1 MVSKIQGGK
10 LADGADN
17 PELPPR
23 IERIKLGGHDDRHCL
38 EHTDSAL
45 PATAMDI
52 LSKVLSHADNARDLA
67 NCLTREVRSLTGA
80 RCVLLVQHL
89 NILSATTHHVVSVN
103 PVKRRAW
110 AESPAGD
117 RLYEVVH
124 RVPAA
129 LLWRGDEPAEISGL
143 LKGEGYE
150 LSMVLPLNSGE
161 LRVGALL
168 VLGLPDE
175 QHVTSVLSLLNIL
188 TTIVTLVL
196 RNTILSEKQEQLIR
210 ESTTRKLAEE
220 ALKKSEAQLN
230 EAQRIA
236 RIGSWEL
243 DVVHNVLTWSDEIY
257 RMFEIDPGK
266 FGASYE
272 AFLDAIHPD
281 DREAVNSAYTDS
293 LKTRNPYA
301 IDHRLRFEDGH
312 IKYVHEQCKTFYDAD
327 GKALRSVGTVQDV
340 SERIRAEEALRE
352 SEAGVRTKLDAIL
365 APEGDIG
372 KLDLTDIIDVQ
383 AIQLLMDHFYKLTN
397 IGIAVIDL
405 EGKVLVA
412 TGWQD
417 ICTRYH
423 RIHPETCQF
432 CIESD
437 LELTRDVTPGT
448 FKIYRC
454 KNNMWDMATP
464 INVGGKHLGNV
475 FLGQFLFE
483 DETIDYDL
491 FREQARRYSFPE
503 DEYIAALD
511 RIPRWS
517 REKIF
522 TVMSFYTDL
531 AGIISNLSY
540 GNIQLA
546 RSLAERERLYDSL
559 KESGLHYRQI
569 VDLSHD
575 MIVIH
580 RQGKIVFINDAG
592 LRLVGASE
600 PGQIIGRSVMEFV
613 PPNRIKTA
621 LKRIQSSLKEG
632 KNISPLYDQKL
643 RRLDGKE
650 LDIEVRGM
658 PIRYLGEEAIQ
669 FVARDITERK
679 QAEEAL
685 RESEARYRA
694 LFQGAAEGI
703 LVADIETKK
712 FLYANPA
719 QCHMLGYT
727 QEELEQMSMNDIHP
741 KKELEWVSGE
751 FMAQARGEKTVAL
764 DIPCLRKDG
773 TTLYA
778 DICTT
783 AMVINGKKCNVGF
796 FSDITERKLAGEEI
810 RKLNQE
816 LEQRVADRTVQL
828 EAANK
833 ELEAFAY
840 SVSHDLRAP
849 LRGID
854 GFSQVLLEEYQDKL
868 DPDGKNYLERVRSAA
883 QRMAQLIDD
892 ILNLSRVSRSEITV
906 QQVNLSEVAQQ
917 IANDLHE
924 NWPDRLAEFKIQQG
938 IKVRGDGRLLR
949 IVMENLIDNAWKFTS
964 KHPTAYIEFGQQQQE
979 EMSVYFVRDDGAG
992 FDMKYAE
999 KLFGAFQRL
1008 HSAREFPGTG
1018 IGLAT
1023 VQRIIHRHGGM
1034 VWAEGEIEK
1043 GASFYFTIPEKI

>member
-1 MVSKIQGGK
+1 MILVTK
-10 LADGADN
+10 D
-17 PELPPR
+17 
-23 IERIKLGGHDDRHCL
+23 
-38 EHTDSAL
+38 TDSAF

-52 LSKVLSHADNARDLA
+52 LSKVLSHADNAHDLGT
-67 NCLTREVRSLTGA
+67 CLTKEVRSLTGA

-89 NILSATTHHVVSVN
+89 NILSATAYHVVSVN
-103 PVKRRAW
+103 PLRRRAW
-110 AESPAGD
+110 AESPAGN

-124 RVPAA
+124 NVPAA
-129 LLWRGDEPAEISGL
+129 RLWRGDEPAEIPGL

-150 LSMVLPLNSGE
+150 LSMVFPLNSGE
-161 LRVGALL
+161 FRVGALL

-175 QHVTSVLSLLNIL
+175 QHITSVLSLLNTL
-188 TTIVTLVL
+188 STIMALVL
-196 RNTILSEKQEQLIR
+196 CNTILSEKQEQLIR

-220 ALKKSEAQLN
+220 ALKKSETQLN

-243 DVVHNVLTWSDEIY
+243 DLVHNVLTWSDEIY
-257 RMFEIDPGK
+257 RMFEMDPGK

-281 DREAVNSAYTDS
+281 DREAVNSAYTNS
-293 LKTRNPYA
+293 LKMRNPYA
-301 IDHRLRFEDGH
+301 IDHRLRFEDGR
-312 IKYVHEQCKTFYDAD
+312 IQYVHEQCKTFYDAD
-327 GKALRSVGTVQDV
+327 GKALRSVGTVQDI

-352 SEAGVRTKLDAIL
+352 SEARVRTKLDAIL

-372 KLDLTDIIDVQ
+372 KLDLADIIDIQ
-383 AIQLLMDHFYKLTN
+383 AIQSLMDHFHKLTN
-397 IGIAVIDL
+397 IGIAIIDL

-417 ICTRYH
+417 ICTRFH

-454 KNNMWDMATP
+454 KNNMWDIATP
-464 INVGGKHLGNV
+464 INVGGKHIGNV
-475 FLGQFLFE
+475 YLGQFLFE

-491 FREQARRYSFPE
+491 FREQARRYGFPE

-522 TVMSFYTDL
+522 TVMSFYTDF

-546 RSLAERERLYDSL
+546 RSLAERERLYNSL
-559 KESGLHYRQI
+559 KESGIHYRQI

-592 LRLVGASE
+592 LRLMGASE
-600 PGQIIGRSVMEFV
+600 PDQIIGRSVIEFV
-613 PPNRIKTA
+613 PPDRRKVA
-621 LKRIQSSLKEG
+621 LKRIQSGLAEG
-632 KNISPLYDQKL
+632 ESMSPLYEQKL
-643 RRLDGKE
+643 RRLDGIE

-669 FVARDITERK
+669 FVARDITESK
-679 QAEEAL
+679 LAEEAL

-703 LVADIETKK
+703 LVADIETKM

-719 QCHMLGYT
+719 QCRMLGYT
-727 QEELEQMSMNDIHP
+727 KEELEQMSMNDIHP
-741 KKELEWVSGE
+741 KKDIEWVSDE

-773 TTLYA
+773 TMLYA

-783 AMVINGKKCNVGF
+783 PMVINGKECNVGF
-796 FSDITERKLAGEEI
+796 FSDVTERKLAEEEV
-810 RKLNQE
+810 RKLNLE

-868 DPDGKNYLERVRSAA
+868 DAEGKNYLQRVRSAA

-892 ILNLSRVSRSEITV
+892 MLNLSRVSLSEITI
-906 QQVNLSEVAQQ
+906 QQVNLTEMAQQ

-924 NWPDRLAEFKIQQG
+924 NRPDRLAEFKIQQG
-938 IKVRGDGRLLR
+938 ISVRGDGRLLH
-949 IVMENLIDNAWKFTS
+949 IVMENLIENAWKFTS
-964 KHPTAYIEFGQQQQE
+964 KHPTARIEFGQQQQD

-992 FDMKYAE
+992 FDMKYAQ

-1008 HSAREFPGTG
+1008 HSAKEFPGTG
-1018 IGLAT
+1018 IGLAR
-1023 VQRIIHRHGGM
+1023 VQRIIHRHGGI
-1034 VWAEGEIEK
+1034 VWAEGEVEK
-1043 GASFYFTIPEKI
+1043 GASFYFTIPQNYNHGKQNDFTGRR